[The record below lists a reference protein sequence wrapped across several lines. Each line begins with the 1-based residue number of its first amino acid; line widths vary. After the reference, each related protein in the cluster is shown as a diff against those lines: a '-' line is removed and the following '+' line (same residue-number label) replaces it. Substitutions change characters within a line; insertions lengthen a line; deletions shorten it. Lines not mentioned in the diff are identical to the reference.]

1 MCKSV
6 VMIRTSLCLSVYFLN
21 KLFTASGTALS
32 VVRYLCTPEAEQL
45 GQQIGKLAEVIHL
58 VLFFSLIPSSYEPVP
73 PQHPLSP
80 PHSVGV
86 GHILGGDHLEFL

>member
-1 MCKSV
+1 MCKSG

-32 VVRYLCTPEAEQL
+32 VVRYLRTPEAEQL

-80 PHSVGV
+80 PHSVDV

>member
-1 MCKSV
+1 MCKSG

-32 VVRYLCTPEAEQL
+32 VVRYLRTPEAEQL